1 MNTEQII
8 SELEKNKIILKSL
21 LEDLTEDFYLFHE
34 RAGKWNLL
42 EVVCHLYDEEL
53 YDFRLR
59 VKSVLENPEVKFPP
73 SDTED
78 WVVSCKYSEQN
89 YNNKLND
96 FLNERDNTIV
106 WLKQLS
112 DPKWDNVYPHSKR
125 GPLTAK
131 MFFVNWLA
139 HDYLH
144 IRQIIRI
151 KYEYLKNK
159 SGEDLGYAG
168 DW

>member
-1 MNTEQII
+1 MDINLVIC
-8 SELEKNKIILKSL
+8 ELEKNKLIFKSL
-21 LEDLTEDFYLFHE
+21 LEDLPEDFYLWKE
-34 RAGKWNLL
+34 AENKWNLL
-42 EVVCHLYDEEL
+42 EVVCHLYDEERD
-53 YDFRLR
+53 DFRLR
-59 VKSVLENPEVKFPP
+59 VKSVLENPDKKFPP

-78 WVVSCKYSEQN
+78 WVVSCNYSEQDYKAMLSN
-89 YNNKLND
+89 
-96 FLNERDNTIV
+96 FLNERDNSLQ
-106 WLKQLS
+106 WLKNLKN
-112 DPKWDNVYPHSKR
+112 PKWDNVYPHSKR

-144 IRQIIRI
+144 IRQINRI
-151 KYEYLKNK
+151 KYNYLKEL